1 MKSLLKSKQN
11 QFIMG
16 LAVVL
21 VVALVVVALTN
32 RDQLA
37 GTAGQSKA
45 TSTSVAPT
53 ATTAVATQVA
63 KPAGGDLTP
72 GGAVASTIQLDP
84 AVVVDADSLKVS
96 GYIYEGLLKLDSAGK
111 PAPALATSWEVSD
124 DGLDYIFHLQAKV
137 TFQDGT
143 PFNADAVLTNF
154 NRWFD
159 PQDPLHGSGT
169 YAAWK
174 EVFLGFKG
182 EKQPNK
188 QPISFFDGIEKVN
201 DLTVLVHLN
210 RLEPNFLSYL
220 AKPNFV
226 FASPASLQAGG
237 AQFGL
242 GNACGT
248 GSYSVASWTKEG
260 LILQPNAKY
269 WGTVPAKG
277 ILFTWK

>member
-11 QFIMG
+11 QFIVG
-16 LAVVL
+16 LVVVL

-53 ATTAVATQVA
+53 ATTALATQA
-63 KPAGGDLTP
+63 KTVGVDLTAGGS
-72 GGAVASTIQLDP
+72 VASTIQLDP
-84 AVVVDADSLKVS
+84 AVVADADSLKVS
-96 GYIYEGLLKLDSAGK
+96 GYIYEGLLKLDNAGK
-111 PAPALATSWEVSD
+111 PVPALAISWEVSD
-124 DGLDYIFHLQAKV
+124 DGLDYVFHLQGKV
-137 TFQDGT
+137 TFHDGT
-143 PFNADAVLTNF
+143 PFNADAVLANF

-159 PQDPLHGSGT
+159 LQDPLHGSGT
-169 YAAWK
+169 YVAWK

-188 QPISFFDGIEKVN
+188 QPVSFFDGIEKVN

-210 RLEPNFLSYL
+210 RLEPNFLNYL
-220 AKPNFV
+220 AQPNFV
-226 FASPASLQAGG
+226 FASPANLKAGG

-242 GNACGT
+242 GNASGT
-248 GSYSVASWTKEG
+248 GPYSVASWTKDG
-260 LILQPNAKY
+260 LTLQPNAKY